1 MSDLSGCLITGF
13 EPFADHQRN
22 PSGEAAELLASS
34 GAITAV
40 LPVDYFS
47 ARDAL
52 LSLLATHRP
61 AVCLCTG
68 VCREESYRIETR
80 ARKPAEFAELAGPE
94 LLEGAWDFAA
104 LPADFLRSEDAGA
117 YVCESTYWSLL
128 DFRQRKGFPAQAAF
142 LHVPPIDLADSAHS
156 ALVISNMLLDTRK
169 AGYLSP

>member
-1 MSDLSGCLITGF
+1 VSDLSGCLITGF

-94 LLEGAWDFAA
+94 LL
-104 LPADFLRSEDAGA
+104 DAGA